1 MRNATYTAKYT
12 PLGPLASFLQ
22 VWGFFGGFPL
32 SPISNRNMFNVRQL
46 YSGYSGTPSTASP
59 RRSSVKSDNSWD
71 DFYALRVSNL
81 RLAWCYISNT
91 LLWIVI
97 LAVFVSLSYGNDYSG
112 LDYLFPLNVSSR

>member
-22 VWGFFGGFPL
+22 FWGFFGGFPL

-91 LLWIVI
+91 LLWIII